1 MKNVQSYIKHNT
13 DFLNKCQPEICEN
26 TKITNESFQT
36 EAINFNLSNQAK
48 KKSCFRESAGRK
60 CFDHSPACI
69 VECVPE
75 HYRFLVSK
83 KLQKKTKKN
92 KKTKSKRN

>member
-1 MKNVQSYIKHNT
+1 MKKVQSYIKHNT

-48 KKSCFRESAGRK
+48 KS
-60 CFDHSPACI
+60 
-69 VECVPE
+69 
-75 HYRFLVSK
+75 LVSENRPGENV
-83 KLQKKTKKN
+83 LIIHPPA
-92 KKTKSKRN
+92 